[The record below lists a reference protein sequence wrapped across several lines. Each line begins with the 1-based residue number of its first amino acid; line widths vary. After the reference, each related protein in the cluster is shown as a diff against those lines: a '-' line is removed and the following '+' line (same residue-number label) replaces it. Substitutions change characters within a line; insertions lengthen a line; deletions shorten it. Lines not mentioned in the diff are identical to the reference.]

1 MSGKKLVLLSGTYTN
16 KGGLAIVYG
25 TLKLLNDL
33 GIKTKY
39 IVDPDPSF
47 PEEFYTIFNLKPIF
61 RWSDKFGDGETKSL
75 TLSSSIKLFMRLL
88 KNSRNPKIKQME
100 NCPIWYIGDS
110 SLNDYGSVM
119 ALFGQIINLWSLKR
133 VTGGKLIVN
142 ASMGYMR
149 TKKGEII
156 FRSFL
161 NSIDYFLVR
170 GSASYANVSQ
180 RGVADN
186 RISTVCDMAFFL
198 ERSST
203 SHSDGIIRKI
213 PKSNKPTVALIFKDY
228 SNSDHRG
235 DYIAKIHELNGELEK
250 QFNVLFVPTAYVPYK
265 RENDAIFLKEI
276 GINRVLDIS
285 SLNPGE
291 IIDVFS
297 HFDVVITSR
306 LHGAVYS
313 ALAGTPTYHI
323 YEAPN
328 SIDVIQDTFGATIP
342 LIHIY
347 EFIKIK
353 PEDVIAKIKT
363 MIDKKQQ
370 IGSDMREKIDNNKSK
385 TREKV
390 RSVLE
395 QYCS

>member
-1 MSGKKLVLLSGTYTN
+1 M
-16 KGGLAIVYG
+16 
-25 TLKLLNDL
+25 
-33 GIKTKY
+33 
-39 IVDPDPSF
+39 
-47 PEEFYTIFNLKPIF
+47 
-61 RWSDKFGDGETKSL
+61 
-75 TLSSSIKLFMRLL
+75 
-88 KNSRNPKIKQME
+88 
-100 NCPIWYIGDS
+100 
-110 SLNDYGSVM
+110 
-119 ALFGQIINLWSLKR
+119 
-133 VTGGKLIVN
+133 
-142 ASMGYMR
+142 
-149 TKKGEII
+149 
-156 FRSFL
+156 
-161 NSIDYFLVR
+161 
-170 GSASYANVSQ
+170 
-180 RGVADN
+180 
-186 RISTVCDMAFFL
+186 
-198 ERSST
+198 
-203 SHSDGIIRKI
+203 
-213 PKSNKPTVALIFKDY
+213 
-228 SNSDHRG
+228 
-235 DYIAKIHELNGELEK
+235 EK

>member
-1 MSGKKLVLLSGTYTN
+1 MNGKRLVLLSGTYTN

-25 TLKLLNDL
+25 TLKLLEDL

-47 PEEFYTIFNLKPIF
+47 PEEFYTKFNLKPIF

-75 TLSSSIKLFMRLL
+75 TVISSFKLFIRLL
-88 KNSRNPKIKQME
+88 KKSRNPEIKQMK
-100 NCPIWYIGDS
+100 NYPIWYIGDS

-119 ALFGQIINLWSLKR
+119 ALFGQIVNLLSLKW
-133 VTGGKLIVN
+133 VTNGKLIVN

-149 TKKGEII
+149 TKSGE
-156 FRSFL
+156 FLLKLLL
-161 NSIDYFLVR
+161 NSVDYYLVR
-170 GSASYANVSQ
+170 GSASFANISQ
-180 RGVADN
+180 RGIPDDK
-186 RISTVCDMAFFL
+186 ISTVCDMAFYL
-198 ERSST
+198 EKSETINSS
-203 SHSDGIIRKI
+203 SISENI

-228 SNSDHRG
+228 SNGRQREN
-235 DYIAKIHELNGELEK
+235 YISKIHELHGELK
-250 QFNVLFVPTAYVPYK
+250 NRFNVLFVPTAYVPYN
-265 RENDAIFLKEI
+265 RENDVKFLEEI
-276 GINRVLDIS
+276 GVSNVLDIS

-297 HFDVVITSR
+297 HFDAVITLR

-328 SIDVIQDTFGATIP
+328 SIDVIKDTFDDIIP
-342 LIHIY
+342 LLHIS
-347 EFIKIK
+347 EFLRIEPNDIIADINAMINQKDELSIMMKDKI
-353 PEDVIAKIKT
+353 DHRRSNT
-363 MIDKKQQ
+363 
-370 IGSDMREKIDNNKSK
+370 REKI
-385 TREKV
+385 

-395 QYCS
+395 YYCS